1 MVGKGVKNLGVGSM
15 VLISSVVGFRVVGSL
30 VGFCVGL
37 LVLGCRV
44 GLFVSTGEIT
54 DGFIVDGPIVGF
66 ASNFVGL
73 KVGTSSL
80 SSVGNGVASC
90 SFKMNTKDVPSLSKV
105 TSLTKSFVIDAL
117 YANKG
122 MLCIEL

>member
-15 VLISSVVGFRVVGSL
+15 VFISSVVGFRVVGSL

-44 GLFVSTGEIT
+44 GLFVSLGEIT
-54 DGFIVDGPIVGF
+54 DGFTVDGF

-90 SFKMNTKDVPSLSKV
+90 SFKMNTKDVPSLSTV
-105 TSLTKSFVIDAL
+105 TSLTKSL
-117 YANKG
+117 
-122 MLCIEL
+122 